1 MAVTASTILS
11 RVRTQLIDNGATQR
25 WSDAELMQWIAD
37 GCRTITAAVPSSSFV
52 TSVVSLVAGTL
63 QLIPSNGHMLL
74 AVTRNFDATGLI
86 PGRAIRLVPRDV
98 LDSTL
103 PDWHSTTASPQVQN
117 YVFDPTMPEQYY
129 VYPPN
134 NGLGKAE
141 ITYAVAV
148 ADFTDPATVLP
159 LSNVYQTALFDYV
172 MFRAHQK
179 DGDFSA
185 GQEIAQAYLQAFTTF
200 VGTNNTGQLENSP
213 NQKMGGFN
221 PQVRGAAKS

>member
-1 MAVTASTILS
+1 MAITASTILS
-11 RVRTQLIDNGATQR
+11 RARTQLIDNGTTQR
-25 WSDAELMQWIAD
+25 WTDAELMQWMAD
-37 GCRTITAAVPSSSFV
+37 GCRTITAAVPSASF
-52 TSVVSLVAGTL
+52 TTAIVSLVAGTL
-63 QLIPSNGHMLL
+63 QTIPSNGHMLL
-74 AVTRNFDATGLI
+74 AVSRNFDTTGLV

-98 LDSTL
+98 LDAQN
-103 PDWHSTTASPQVQN
+103 PNWHAAPASPQVQN
-117 YVFDPTMPEQYY
+117 YVFDPTMAEQYY

-148 ADFTDPATVLP
+148 ADFTDPTTVLP

-185 GQEIAQAYLQAFTTF
+185 GSEIAQGYFNSFTAF
-200 VGTNNTGQLENSP
+200 VGTNNTGQLENNP

>member
-159 LSNVYQTALFDYV
+159 VQ
-172 MFRAHQK
+172 
-179 DGDFSA
+179 
-185 GQEIAQAYLQAFTTF
+185 IYLWA
-200 VGTNNTGQLENSP
+200 NSP
-213 NQKMGGFN
+213 EKAF
-221 PQVRGAAKS
+221 VERTSAAILILLCILLLMNAAAVLLRHKFERRW